1 MHAFNLKIVKLTSDD
16 KNDVATAYKAC
27 SGQGIN
33 QSIIALLTR
42 PGKFLHRVRN
52 VSPTGDI
59 AKTICKLF
67 AHFVTKYCQ
76 TLSLA

>member
-1 MHAFNLKIVKLTSDD
+1 MLTSDD

-27 SGQGIN
+27 SGQAIN

-42 PGKFLHRVRN
+42 PGKFLHLVRR
-52 VSPTGDI
+52 VSPTGDM
-59 AKTICKLF
+59 ANTMCKLF

-76 TLSLA
+76 MLSLD